1 MVKFVFERLEKR
13 LKELGKI
20 AVAFSGGIDSSF
32 LLFSANEVLGKENV
46 LAIIGNGQM
55 IPRKDYKEA
64 IEFLKENDFEFREI
78 PVDCLEVL
86 EFRENHKDRC
96 YYCKRSIM
104 TRIKQVA
111 KENEFDIVCDGKNV
125 DNTKG
130 YRPGQK
136 ATKELGIVSPLEEC
150 GFTKKDIR
158 ENAKSL
164 GITFWDKPS
173 NSCLATRFP
182 YNTELTNESLKR
194 VELAE
199 ELIKEFGIP
208 NTRVRSHG
216 DIARIEVQKEYFD
229 RILGNDKLVNDIKKL
244 GFEYVTLDLEGMKS
258 GRFDKM

>member
-1 MVKFVFERLEKR
+1 
-13 LKELGKI
+13 
-20 AVAFSGGIDSSF
+20 
-32 LLFSANEVLGKENV
+32 
-46 LAIIGNGQM
+46 M

-111 KENEFDIVCDGKNV
+111 KENGFGIVCDGKNV
-125 DNTKG
+125 DDTKG

-208 NTRVRSHG
+208 TTRVRSHG

-229 RILGNDKLVNDIKKL
+229 RILGNVKLVNDIKKL

-258 GRFDKM
+258 GRFDKK